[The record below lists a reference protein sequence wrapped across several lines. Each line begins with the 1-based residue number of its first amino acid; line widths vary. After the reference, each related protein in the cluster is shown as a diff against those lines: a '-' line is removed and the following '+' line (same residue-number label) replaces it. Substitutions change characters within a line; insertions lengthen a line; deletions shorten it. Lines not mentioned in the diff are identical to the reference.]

1 MWYQTQRDT
10 WYLIYI
16 QSIKPK
22 NRQSAADWTRLLLFF
37 SIHIDL
43 LDLDI
48 NIIFYWQR
56 RNIEL
61 SKLAS
66 NMNNICIDFLFR
78 RWKIAIECLYKFM
91 VFATNIIILVVN
103 IVNIFLVTLLL
114 LLSFHPSKVKVYRS
128 VPAFTADKPNI
139 FLVFFFQNH
148 RNAEFWLRSYVMPN
162 TLIIPPAL
170 LHIVCCPFDSVIFI
184 CSHYMNPVI
193 QSFHTYFFS
202 CAILRHIR
210 TKTCTHQIQPK

>member
-91 VFATNIIILVVN
+91 VFATNIIILVN

-139 FLVFFFQNH
+139 FLVFFFPKSSKCRVLITQL
-148 RNAEFWLRSYVMPN
+148 RNA
-162 TLIIPPAL
+162 
-170 LHIVCCPFDSVIFI
+170 
-184 CSHYMNPVI
+184 
-193 QSFHTYFFS
+193 
-202 CAILRHIR
+202 
-210 TKTCTHQIQPK
+210 